1 MRQLIAYLLDHL
13 IIDFDGELTLEQV
26 RDFLKEDD
34 SREARTLMS
43 RLVADRGVEDM
54 LITLADCLKDNISA
68 GINEEVLREQMRTYS
83 ES

>member
-13 IIDFDGELTLEQV
+13 IIDFDGELTIEMV

>member
-13 IIDFDGELTLEQV
+13 IIDFDGELTLEMV

-43 RLVADRGVEDM
+43 RLVADRGVSDM